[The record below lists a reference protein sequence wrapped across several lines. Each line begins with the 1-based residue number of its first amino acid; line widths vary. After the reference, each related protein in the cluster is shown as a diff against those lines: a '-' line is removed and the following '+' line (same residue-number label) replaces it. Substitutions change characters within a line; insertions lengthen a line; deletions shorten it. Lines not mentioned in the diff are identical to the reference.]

1 MVFPQHFQCQRGS
14 LMTGRAHPHYIHKE
28 NFFEITKAWI
38 PLSQNTATDRRTV
51 RQQTDKGTIQQ
62 KIKNALQHY
71 R

>member
-1 MVFPQHFQCQRGS
+1 
-14 LMTGRAHPHYIHKE
+14 MTGRAHPHYIHKQS
-28 NFFEITKAWI
+28 FFEITKAWI

-62 KIKNALQHY
+62 RIKNELQHH

>member
-51 RQQTDKGTIQQ
+51 RQQI
-62 KIKNALQHY
+62 N
-71 R
+71 